1 MVTVFLESLR
11 LEKLFIWGFVCEKDN
26 LYLYFYYK
34 TTVSIPLSKIFPTN
48 NHKTR
53 LTTEIDPFTTNYS
66 TIIMKKSKSPS
77 FPV

>member
-11 LEKLFIWGFVCEKDN
+11 LEKLFIRGFVCEKDN

-34 TTVSIPLSKIFPTN
+34 TKVSIPLSKIFSTN

-53 LTTEIDPFTTNYS
+53 LATEIDPFTTNYR
-66 TIIMKKSKSPS
+66 TIIMKTSKSIS